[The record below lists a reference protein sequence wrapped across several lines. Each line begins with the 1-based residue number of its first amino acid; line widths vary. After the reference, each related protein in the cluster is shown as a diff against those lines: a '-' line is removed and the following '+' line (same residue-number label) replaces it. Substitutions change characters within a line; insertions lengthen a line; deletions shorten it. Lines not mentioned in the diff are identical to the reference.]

1 MGANQRRCCHGPN
14 GPKADEP
21 GSESEVVC
29 YRARTVEESEGAG
42 QDRPLEPVFLP
53 QHQPD
58 CMANVIGNR
67 SIRWLV
73 VGAAVLTLAYTA
85 NYCLQWK
92 GVNSVVSRVTHGGFS
107 VSYTR
112 FDGVGT
118 GYIFSSVELPSNFKE
133 MYKVGDVVAVFYCPS
148 ANATVLASVFWA
160 RAGLGAGVGSVLLV
174 AGLFGLR
181 SRPLARVQSEAPALP
196 APTRAAVQEDQ
207 STGVNQVDPKQTAEE
222 AEG

>member
-1 MGANQRRCCHGPN
+1 
-14 GPKADEP
+14 
-21 GSESEVVC
+21 
-29 YRARTVEESEGAG
+29 
-42 QDRPLEPVFLP
+42 
-53 QHQPD
+53 
-58 CMANVIGNR
+58 MANVIGNR
-67 SIRWLV
+67 AIRWLV

-133 MYKVGDVVAVFYCPS
+133 KYKAGDVVPIFYCPS
-148 ANATVLASVFWA
+148 ANATVLASVFWT
-160 RAGLGAGVGSVLLV
+160 RAGLGAGVGAVLLV

-181 SRPLARVQSEAPALP
+181 SRPLARGQAEALAPP
-196 APTRAAVQEDQ
+196 APTQAAVKEDQ
-207 STGVNQVDPKQTAEE
+207 STGVKQVDPKQAAGE
-222 AEG
+222 AGG